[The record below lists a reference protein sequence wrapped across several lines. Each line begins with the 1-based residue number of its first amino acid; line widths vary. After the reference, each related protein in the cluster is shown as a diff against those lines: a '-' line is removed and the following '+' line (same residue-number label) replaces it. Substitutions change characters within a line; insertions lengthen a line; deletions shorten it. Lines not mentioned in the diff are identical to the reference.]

1 MRINKYIAS
10 CGICSRRRADEL
22 IKEGRV
28 ELNGEKIYDF
38 ADVSDGDTVRVDGK
52 DIALER
58 KKYYI
63 ALNKPEGFITTMS
76 DEFGRP
82 CVTELVSDINARLF
96 PVGRLDYNTRG
107 LLLLTNDGNFANKVM
122 HPGNNIK
129 KTYVAHIKGFP
140 SVLTL
145 NRLSK
150 GIMLDDGKTAP
161 AKAEIIK
168 AMPASCLVKL
178 TISEGRNRIVRRMFA
193 ALGYEIL
200 ELERTE
206 IGGIKLGNI
215 PYGKWR
221 HLRNSEVDHLLK

>member
-1 MRINKYIAS
+1 MRINKYIAA
-10 CGICSRRRADEL
+10 CGVCSRRHADDL

-28 ELNGEKIYDF
+28 EVNSETVYDF
-38 ADVSDGDTVRVDGK
+38 VDVSDGDRVCVDGQ
-52 DIALER
+52 DISLEK

-63 ALNKPEGFITTMS
+63 ALNKPEGYITTVS
-76 DEFGRP
+76 DDFGRP
-82 CVTELVSDINARLF
+82 SVMDLVTEIDARLF

-107 LLLLTNDGNFANKVM
+107 LLILTNDGDFANRVM
-122 HPGNNIK
+122 HPSNNVT

-140 SVLTL
+140 TILEL

-168 AMPASCLVKL
+168 AMPASCLVRL

-200 ELERTE
+200 ELERIE
-206 IGGIKLGNI
+206 IGGLKLGHI

-221 HLRNSEVDHLLK
+221 HLKKAEIELFK